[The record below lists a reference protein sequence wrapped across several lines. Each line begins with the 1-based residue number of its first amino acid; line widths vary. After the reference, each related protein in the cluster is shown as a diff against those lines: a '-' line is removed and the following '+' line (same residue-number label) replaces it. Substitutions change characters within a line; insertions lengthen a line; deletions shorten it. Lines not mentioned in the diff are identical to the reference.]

1 MRDPRAKI
9 PIFPKDPVCR
19 NFYAELLRWPSRY
32 RDYYCCERPA
42 DAAIACGKPD
52 WKGCRNHLWDL
63 SSFGEEEVRRLC
75 YSIRDVLEMKGMFYM
90 GRVRR
95 SLRVAFH
102 RKHPGECM
110 PNAPLRALGYTSAGG
125 CFANIRSGKPLSSL
139 MKIGY
144 VPGGNVYSNK
154 IVLMDE
160 AHNLV
165 RSQTQYAE
173 QLQRLRRLLYEA
185 KHLVLAGF
193 TGTPILSEPSEGRQ
207 LLDIVKG
214 CLAPEGDEGFLSS
227 FPMRPQ
233 PLFPISLPRGLPDGA
248 LTLQRKK
255 QLVRK
260 MEMKGEALKV
270 YDLKRRLGLP
280 SRRLRAYCNVSIFHA
295 AFHDGKAGSKAR
307 ILAYP
312 EDCCPKLLGIAQ
324 AVLASEQKA
333 VIMIGRTSGYVVM
346 LELMKHLA
354 SQADPPVGV
363 ATMNELSE
371 FNHCSNIRGE
381 IYRVLVADSLQ
392 CSEGVS
398 FLSVRR
404 TFLADVPV
412 APSGFIQQTGRAIR
426 MYGHRGLP
434 EEEQTV
440 TTQLFVSILPK
451 WMRSSSLACW
461 ALRAQKKHS
470 SGKEVEKRAR
480 ILTARMNRAGISSLE
495 DLKARLDAHGARRQR
510 SRENLS
516 AEDVLTFLE
525 QNGLWEEARLLRSA
539 DKKDKEKAQAAEET
553 QALQNGASR
562 ESLRGESTELLKGG
576 TLEEDEF
583 ANALAN
589 MLEEELPEEERQ
601 QEMEALKEEQ
611 DADDVDG
618 EEGKKAK
625 PLPPAPFASQAVA
638 TLAMSPE
645 QVAQCLTETLQAL
658 RAALRE
664 AEKKSEKEKEPH
676 RQSAEE
682 FLAEDFGRALAESL
696 GAADAAETSAAPSE
710 RGAEAVPVAEAAAKA
725 DVEMPENDVQLAGSQ
740 EQAWRAPLV
749 AVLEKSRRCAAFLG
763 AARTALPNL
772 DPALHDFNTLTLHQ
786 ARGLR
791 DEVAKVEKVETLRMA
806 VAMIKEVKTMIAD
819 MQAPRSGSS
828 ASLPAASSVAVAGA
842 AEPSASA
849 PEAAASVPLAAAAV
863 TAGAESEMRENG
875 AKDGDEPMPPEREAH
890 APNTETPQAATQP
903 QEAEASQPAPA
914 PEATSAVQPTQLTPE
929 ERKARELAWRRRLA
943 RAFKELRRSEHA
955 KAALEVAAPGLMEK
969 TVAAEAKALETKETP
984 EEEEEDSDLLSLGL
998 GPEHVKRLHDELARL
1013 LEQAEKG
1020 AAKPRAMVRAMQML
1034 FLADSASEAI
1044 ASLKPETADEEA
1056 LNQLTER
1063 TEEFAPALE
1072 AMRSLAVDKDVF
1084 AHLAEDLAE
1093 EHGEVHESESEA
1105 SDLNKELVKKNEPAP
1120 VVLPEGWRM
1129 EWVKRKKKEMR
1140 EFLDPEGNR
1149 YRTVREV
1156 RAALLEHEARQA
1168 ALQAAKARQEAL
1180 AAAPKRRRLRGKSSS
1195 QLFDMADP
1203 ALGGTPASAPGPN
1216 PPAEDDFAED
1226 LLKAL
1231 GMEAEAPPAPA
1242 PPAPPAPPDQAES
1255 TLQTGLKVR
1264 LTELGQMGRLGDR
1277 NADGCWEC
1285 FLEVGGKV
1293 MAKESDFELADPS
1306 VAKRKAN
1313 PPPAR
1318 RVRARGRGKAEVAPS
1333 QLGEDSD

>member
-1 MRDPRAKI
+1 MR
-9 PIFPKDPVCR
+9 DPVCR

-434 EEEQTV
+434 EEE
-440 TTQLFVSILPK
+440 S
-451 WMRSSSLACW
+451 
-461 ALRAQKKHS
+461 
-470 SGKEVEKRAR
+470 KR
-480 ILTARMNRAGISSLE
+480 
-495 DLKARLDAHGARRQR
+495 
-510 SRENLS
+510 
-516 AEDVLTFLE
+516 
-525 QNGLWEEARLLRSA
+525 
-539 DKKDKEKAQAAEET
+539 
-553 QALQNGASR
+553 
-562 ESLRGESTELLKGG
+562 
-576 TLEEDEF
+576 
-583 ANALAN
+583 
-589 MLEEELPEEERQ
+589 
-601 QEMEALKEEQ
+601 
-611 DADDVDG
+611 
-618 EEGKKAK
+618 
-625 PLPPAPFASQAVA
+625 
-638 TLAMSPE
+638 
-645 QVAQCLTETLQAL
+645 
-658 RAALRE
+658 
-664 AEKKSEKEKEPH
+664 
-676 RQSAEE
+676 
-682 FLAEDFGRALAESL
+682 
-696 GAADAAETSAAPSE
+696 
-710 RGAEAVPVAEAAAKA
+710 
-725 DVEMPENDVQLAGSQ
+725 
-740 EQAWRAPLV
+740 
-749 AVLEKSRRCAAFLG
+749 
-763 AARTALPNL
+763 
-772 DPALHDFNTLTLHQ
+772 
-786 ARGLR
+786 
-791 DEVAKVEKVETLRMA
+791 
-806 VAMIKEVKTMIAD
+806 
-819 MQAPRSGSS
+819 
-828 ASLPAASSVAVAGA
+828 
-842 AEPSASA
+842 
-849 PEAAASVPLAAAAV
+849 
-863 TAGAESEMRENG
+863 
-875 AKDGDEPMPPEREAH
+875 
-890 APNTETPQAATQP
+890 
-903 QEAEASQPAPA
+903 
-914 PEATSAVQPTQLTPE
+914 
-929 ERKARELAWRRRLA
+929 
-943 RAFKELRRSEHA
+943 
-955 KAALEVAAPGLMEK
+955 
-969 TVAAEAKALETKETP
+969 
-984 EEEEEDSDLLSLGL
+984 
-998 GPEHVKRLHDELARL
+998 
-1013 LEQAEKG
+1013 
-1020 AAKPRAMVRAMQML
+1020 
-1034 FLADSASEAI
+1034 
-1044 ASLKPETADEEA
+1044 
-1056 LNQLTER
+1056 
-1063 TEEFAPALE
+1063 
-1072 AMRSLAVDKDVF
+1072 
-1084 AHLAEDLAE
+1084 
-1093 EHGEVHESESEA
+1093 
-1105 SDLNKELVKKNEPAP
+1105 
-1120 VVLPEGWRM
+1120 
-1129 EWVKRKKKEMR
+1129 
-1140 EFLDPEGNR
+1140 
-1149 YRTVREV
+1149 
-1156 RAALLEHEARQA
+1156 
-1168 ALQAAKARQEAL
+1168 
-1180 AAAPKRRRLRGKSSS
+1180 
-1195 QLFDMADP
+1195 
-1203 ALGGTPASAPGPN
+1203 
-1216 PPAEDDFAED
+1216 
-1226 LLKAL
+1226 
-1231 GMEAEAPPAPA
+1231 
-1242 PPAPPAPPDQAES
+1242 
-1255 TLQTGLKVR
+1255 
-1264 LTELGQMGRLGDR
+1264 
-1277 NADGCWEC
+1277 
-1285 FLEVGGKV
+1285 
-1293 MAKESDFELADPS
+1293 
-1306 VAKRKAN
+1306 
-1313 PPPAR
+1313 
-1318 RVRARGRGKAEVAPS
+1318 
-1333 QLGEDSD
+1333 

>member
-1 MRDPRAKI
+1 ETPGGRLFFPPGAQVVGGRLDRTAISEHLGQSDQPWLDAFWLQKSRRLGTARFASHKGARSFQGCDTSFSADWGAAGRRRRLDACSRGRARGRASAGKGTERPWPHTPPRRVRRRASTRMRPHHWEQAHCVLPVEYDFFADYKAIRMHVWSESRERARLAEEGGVLPLDQNITDIAWAVKQYVEDYDQLLGSGVKILHWPGELRKPWQRWHQAVRSPWDEAWWTAHREMRFGHSKKFLFKARPNKEYPKQIFDRSHSAAAAVQNIPDPRAKI

-333 VIMIGRTSGYVVM
+333 PDPSARIGASRRGSAAGAVIMIGRTSGYVVM

-381 IYRVLVADSLQ
+381 IYRVLVADSLQLGLDFKQ

-618 EEGKKAK
+618 EAK
-625 PLPPAPFASQAVA
+625 PSPPAPSASQAVA

-645 QVAQCLTETLQAL
+645 QAAMSPGRNEPGPGLWAQVAQCLTETLQAL

-664 AEKKSEKEKEPH
+664 AEKKPEK
-676 RQSAEE
+676 
-682 FLAEDFGRALAESL
+682 D
-696 GAADAAETSAAPSE
+696 
-710 RGAEAVPVAEAAAKA
+710 
-725 DVEMPENDVQLAGSQ
+725 
-740 EQAWRAPLV
+740 
-749 AVLEKSRRCAAFLG
+749 
-763 AARTALPNL
+763 
-772 DPALHDFNTLTLHQ
+772 
-786 ARGLR
+786 
-791 DEVAKVEKVETLRMA
+791 
-806 VAMIKEVKTMIAD
+806 
-819 MQAPRSGSS
+819 

-863 TAGAESEMRENG
+863 TAGAESEMREYG

-929 ERKARELAWRRRLA
+929 ERKARRGAALAW
-943 RAFKELRRSEHA
+943 E
-955 KAALEVAAPGLMEK
+955 
-969 TVAAEAKALETKETP
+969 
-984 EEEEEDSDLLSLGL
+984 
-998 GPEHVKRLHDELARL
+998 
-1013 LEQAEKG
+1013 
-1020 AAKPRAMVRAMQML
+1020 
-1034 FLADSASEAI
+1034 
-1044 ASLKPETADEEA
+1044 
-1056 LNQLTER
+1056 
-1063 TEEFAPALE
+1063 
-1072 AMRSLAVDKDVF
+1072 VDK
-1084 AHLAEDLAE
+1084 
-1093 EHGEVHESESEA
+1093 GI
-1105 SDLNKELVKKNEPAP
+1105 
-1120 VVLPEGWRM
+1120 R
-1129 EWVKRKKKEMR
+1129 
-1140 EFLDPEGNR
+1140 
-1149 YRTVREV
+1149 
-1156 RAALLEHEARQA
+1156 RQH
-1168 ALQAAKARQEAL
+1168 
-1180 AAAPKRRRLRGKSSS
+1180 PPTFKSQGIMYLYS
-1195 QLFDMADP
+1195 M
-1203 ALGGTPASAPGPN
+1203 
-1216 PPAEDDFAED
+1216 
-1226 LLKAL
+1226 
-1231 GMEAEAPPAPA
+1231 
-1242 PPAPPAPPDQAES
+1242 
-1255 TLQTGLKVR
+1255 
-1264 LTELGQMGRLGDR
+1264 
-1277 NADGCWEC
+1277 
-1285 FLEVGGKV
+1285 
-1293 MAKESDFELADPS
+1293 
-1306 VAKRKAN
+1306 
-1313 PPPAR
+1313 
-1318 RVRARGRGKAEVAPS
+1318 
-1333 QLGEDSD
+1333 